1 MRASRWFVRLVS
13 GMRGQGLVEFALAI
27 PVLLLLTVGII
38 DFGRGVAAYAQL
50 SNCAREG
57 ARAGIWSVTPDAEI
71 KSAVWAQAGLL
82 GSIDDDDIAIAPPIR
97 VQNEFVKVT
106 VNYTYR
112 PMIGMLVGA
121 IGAAIPMTATSEM
134 VVEW

>member
-1 MRASRWFVRLVS
+1 MRASRWFVRLVG

-27 PVLLLLTVGII
+27 PVLLLLTAGII

-71 KSAVWAQAGLL
+71 ESAVRSHAQLL
-82 GSIDDDDIAIAPPIR
+82 GSIDSIIITPSTR
-97 VQNEFVKVT
+97 VQDGFVRVT
-106 VNYTYR
+106 VNYTYK
-112 PMIGMLVGA
+112 PIIGILVSA
-121 IGAAIPMTATSEM
+121 IGSAVPMTATSEM

>member
-1 MRASRWFVRLVS
+1 VG

-27 PVLLLLTVGII
+27 PVLLLLTAGII

-71 KSAVWAQAGLL
+71 ESAVRAQAGLL
-82 GSIDDDDIAIAPPIR
+82 GSIDSIAIAPPTR
-97 VQNEFVKVT
+97 VQNGFVKVT

-121 IGAAIPMTATSEM
+121 IGAAIPMMATSEM